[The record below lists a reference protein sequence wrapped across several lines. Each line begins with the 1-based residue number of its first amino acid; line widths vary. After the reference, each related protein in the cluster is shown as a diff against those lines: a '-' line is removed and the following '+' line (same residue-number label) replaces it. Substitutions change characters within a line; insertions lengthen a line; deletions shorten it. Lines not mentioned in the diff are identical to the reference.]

1 MSTQPTR
8 SQLIGELVVA
18 AINATRLTWNSYV
31 EAVVAHYHAHTE
43 VADRVLQFHVAS
55 TADDVEPY
63 ARLNTQ
69 TIKRMLIGEHKLVA
83 DIEDALI
90 AALPEDWRCRL
101 LTALLDRH
109 GLLLARKPPAH
120 DDAAGQITSACA
132 LMRKT
137 AAAVQAIAPMLENGT
152 IDAEDAP
159 HFLPALEAVNK
170 VMGACVTLN
179 TQISGAIATFTP
191 PARPH

>member
-1 MSTQPTR
+1 MTTQPTR

-18 AINATRLTWNSYV
+18 AINATRITWKAYV
-31 EAVVAHYHAHTE
+31 DAVVKHYHDHTD
-43 VADRVLQFHVAS
+43 VPDRILQFHVAS
-55 TADDVEPY
+55 TADQVEDF

-90 AALPEDWRCRL
+90 AALPPEWRARL

-109 GLLLARKPPAH
+109 GLLLAHKPPAL

-137 AAAVQAIAPMLENGT
+137 AAAVQAIAPMLENGR
-152 IDAEDAP
+152 IDADDAP
-159 HFLPALEAVNK
+159 HFIPALEAVNK

-179 TQISGAIATFTP
+179 TQISTAIATFTP

>member
-1 MSTQPTR
+1 MSTRPTR
-8 SQLIGELVVA
+8 SQMFGELVVS
-18 AINATRLTWNSYV
+18 AINATRLTWNTYV
-31 EAVVAHYHAHTE
+31 DAVVAHYHAHTE
-43 VADRVLQFHVAS
+43 VADRVLQFHIAS
-55 TADDVEPY
+55 TADQVEAA

-109 GLLLARKPPAH
+109 GLLLARKPPAM

-137 AAAVQAIAPMLENGT
+137 ASAVQAIAPILENGT
-152 IDAEDAP
+152 VDADDAP
-159 HFLPALEAVNK
+159 HLVPALDAVNK
-170 VMGACVTLN
+170 VMGACVTIS
-179 TQISGAIATFTP
+179 TQLTTAIGMYAP
-191 PARPH
+191 PARAH

>member
-8 SQLIGELVVA
+8 SQLIGEIVQS
-18 AINATRLTWNSYV
+18 AINATRLTWNAYV

-43 VADRVLQFHVAS
+43 VVDRVLQFHVAS
-55 TADDVEPY
+55 TAEDVEPA

-90 AALPEDWRCRL
+90 AALPEDWRCKL

-109 GLLLARKPPAH
+109 GLLLAPKPPAL
-120 DDAAGQITSACA
+120 DDAAGQITSACT

-137 AAAVQAIAPMLENGT
+137 ANAVQAIAPMLEDGR
-152 IDAEDAP
+152 IDAGDAP
-159 HFLPALEAVNK
+159 HFVPALEAVNK

-179 TQISGAIATFTP
+179 TQISSAIARYAP
-191 PARPH
+191 PVRPH

>member
-31 EAVVAHYHAHTE
+31 EAVVAHYHAHTD
-43 VADRVLQFHVAS
+43 VADRVLQFHVAT
-55 TADDVEPY
+55 TAKDVEPF

-90 AALPEDWRCRL
+90 AALPDEWRCRL

-109 GLLLARKPPAH
+109 GLLLARKPPAL
-120 DDAAGQITSACA
+120 DDAAGQITSACV

-179 TQISGAIATFTP
+179 TQISTAIATFTP